1 MIYIYVTIILL
12 IIYNYIININIKY
25 SYIIITYNQY
35 LKLLFKLINDIYLCY
50 YNIINN
56 I

>member
-35 LKLLFKLINDIYLCY
+35 LKYDKFIYMTIFTLYFLII
-50 YNIINN
+50 
-56 I
+56 